1 MPYSTYQIFLNIYN
15 ESKKRKE
22 VIEVIEVDKVKR
34 PTLPTRHQPSKSL
47 LINNNILPISD

>member
-15 ESKKRKE
+15 ESKKRK
-22 VIEVIEVDKVKR
+22 EVIEVDKVKR